1 MPRIWVSTSP
11 VLLMELVNDL
21 FWEKLI
27 PIALKCSFIFARVS
41 WSFCIFMQNTFTCPY
56 WSALPHA
63 LRLFHWGLW
72 TTCYN
77 PFPERTGQSR
87 LGGLAREP
95 YSCKQLALFTN
106 SGITYLPCFKALHSA
121 NSSLTLP
128 LSPSRPLPSS
138 VLSHSIQC
146 SSPYGHSLGCIWNS
160 GIPLRWTGES
170 PRFLFAVASK
180 KEPSL
185 VQCLWRQFYIQLR

>member
-27 PIALKCSFIFARVS
+27 PIALKCRFIFARVS
-41 WSFCIFMQNTFTCPY
+41 WPFCIFMQNTFTCPS
-56 WSALPHA
+56 WSPLPRA
-63 LRLFHWGLW
+63 LRLFHWSLW

-121 NSSLTLP
+121 HSSVTLP
-128 LSPSRPLPSS
+128 LSPNCLTTYSVPLPMAIALH
-138 VLSHSIQC
+138 V
-146 SSPYGHSLGCIWNS
+146 S
-160 GIPLRWTGES
+160 GI
-170 PRFLFAVASK
+170 VAYPWGGLDNLLVFFVVTSK
-180 KEPSL
+180 KEPSF
-185 VQCLWRQFYIQLR
+185 VQCLWRQSCIQLR